1 MSKLSLIDSACRIKQ
16 AQQVLS
22 LWLEAPIKKDSGTD
36 HLIGAVITLLDG
48 IPELMDSVEGELV
61 YGFESGRQSMSNV
74 EKFTP
79 GNDDVLRAEATPHGV
94 NIMTRNDA
102 GGFELVALISYESAV
117 NGLDAGEYDDK
128 PDIGYAIHFAVAD
141 GGARGW
147 FDFTAQH
154 NVTMWRWL
162 IAATFISEMKRE
174 NGTTT
179 IKEDDGKSSLV
190 TFYSNGT
197 EGIVVYPFAERLAMA
212 NNMEG
217 AMIERYGIEQG
228 TANAIVFYQAMIDT
242 ERGELTPFGRQ
253 TLAELHDGF
262 IADLNEN
269 GLPEMPAAH

>member
-1 MSKLSLIDSACRIKQ
+1 
-16 AQQVLS
+16 
-22 LWLEAPIKKDSGTD
+22 
-36 HLIGAVITLLDG
+36 
-48 IPELMDSVEGELV
+48 
-61 YGFESGRQSMSNV
+61 MSNV

-79 GNDDVLRAEATPHGV
+79 GNADLLHAEATPHGV

-102 GGFELVALISYESAV
+102 GMYEHVALISYESAV

-147 FDFTAQH
+147 FNFTPQH
-154 NVTMWRWL
+154 EVTMWRWL
-162 IAATFISEMKRE
+162 IAATFVSEMKRE

-262 IADLNEN
+262 IADLNES

>member
-1 MSKLSLIDSACRIKQ
+1 
-16 AQQVLS
+16 
-22 LWLEAPIKKDSGTD
+22 
-36 HLIGAVITLLDG
+36 
-48 IPELMDSVEGELV
+48 
-61 YGFESGRQSMSNV
+61 MSNV
-74 EKFTP
+74 LTLKTDNPDLFH
-79 GNDDVLRAEATPHGV
+79 AEATPDGV

-102 GGFELVALISYESAV
+102 GMYEHVCLVPYSDAVTHLDSGRYDEIPDEGFAL
-117 NGLDAGEYDDK
+117 
-128 PDIGYAIHFAVAD
+128 HFAVAD

-147 FDFTAQH
+147 FNFTPQH
-154 NVTMWRWL
+154 EVTMWRWL
-162 IAATFISEMKRE
+162 IAATFVSEMKRE

-212 NNMEG
+212 NNIEG

-228 TANAIVFYQAMIDT
+228 TANAIVFYQAMLDT

-269 GLPEMPAAH
+269 GWPEMPLAH

>member
-1 MSKLSLIDSACRIKQ
+1 
-16 AQQVLS
+16 
-22 LWLEAPIKKDSGTD
+22 
-36 HLIGAVITLLDG
+36 
-48 IPELMDSVEGELV
+48 
-61 YGFESGRQSMSNV
+61 MSNV
-74 EKFTP
+74 LNFKS
-79 GNDDVLRAEATPHGV
+79 GNPDLFHAEATPHGV

-102 GGFELVALISYESAV
+102 GMYEHVAIITYESAV
-117 NGLDAGEYDDK
+117 SRLDAGEYDDT

-147 FDFTAQH
+147 FNFTPQH
-154 NVTMWRWL
+154 EVTMWRWL
-162 IAATFISEMKRE
+162 IAATFVSEMKRE

-212 NNMEG
+212 NNIEG

-269 GLPEMPAAH
+269 GWPEMPLAH

>member
-1 MSKLSLIDSACRIKQ
+1 
-16 AQQVLS
+16 
-22 LWLEAPIKKDSGTD
+22 
-36 HLIGAVITLLDG
+36 
-48 IPELMDSVEGELV
+48 
-61 YGFESGRQSMSNV
+61 MSNV
-74 EKFTP
+74 LNFKS
-79 GNDDVLRAEATPHGV
+79 GNPDLFHAEATPHGV

-102 GGFELVALISYESAV
+102 GMYEHVAIITYESAV
-117 NGLDAGEYDDK
+117 SRLDAGEYDDT

-179 IKEDDGKSSLV
+179 VTEADGKSSLV
-190 TFYSNGT
+190 TFYSNDT
-197 EGIVVYPFAERLAMA
+197 AGIVVYPFAERLAMA

-228 TANAIVFYQAMIDT
+228 TANAIVFYQAMLDT

-269 GLPEMPAAH
+269 GWPEMPAAH

>member
-1 MSKLSLIDSACRIKQ
+1 
-16 AQQVLS
+16 
-22 LWLEAPIKKDSGTD
+22 
-36 HLIGAVITLLDG
+36 
-48 IPELMDSVEGELV
+48 
-61 YGFESGRQSMSNV
+61 MSNV
-74 EKFTP
+74 LTIKP
-79 GNDDVLRAEATPHGV
+79 GNPDLFHAEATPHGV
-94 NIMTRNDA
+94 NIMASNDA
-102 GGFELVALISYESAV
+102 GGYEQFALISYESAV
-117 NGLDAGEYDDK
+117 NRLDAGEYDDT
-128 PDIGYAIHFAVAD
+128 PNIGYAIHFAVAD

-179 IKEDDGKSSLV
+179 VTEADGKSSLV

-242 ERGELTPFGRQ
+242 ERGELTPFGRE

>member
-1 MSKLSLIDSACRIKQ
+1 M
-16 AQQVLS
+16 
-22 LWLEAPIKKDSGTD
+22 
-36 HLIGAVITLLDG
+36 
-48 IPELMDSVEGELV
+48 
-61 YGFESGRQSMSNV
+61 
-74 EKFTP
+74 P
-79 GNDDVLRAEATPHGV
+79 GGYEQ
-94 NIMTRNDA
+94 
-102 GGFELVALISYESAV
+102 FALISYESAV
-117 NGLDAGEYDDK
+117 NRLDAGEYDDT
-128 PDIGYAIHFAVAD
+128 PNIGYAIHFAVAD

-197 EGIVVYPFAERLAMA
+197 AGIVVYPFAERLAMA

-242 ERGELTPFGRQ
+242 ERGELTPFGRE

-262 IADLNEN
+262 ITDLNEN

>member
-1 MSKLSLIDSACRIKQ
+1 
-16 AQQVLS
+16 
-22 LWLEAPIKKDSGTD
+22 
-36 HLIGAVITLLDG
+36 
-48 IPELMDSVEGELV
+48 
-61 YGFESGRQSMSNV
+61 MSNILTI
-74 EKFTP
+74 KP
-79 GNDDVLRAEATPHGV
+79 GNADLLHAEATPHGV

-102 GGFELVALISYESAV
+102 GIYEHVAIINYEKV
-117 NGLDAGEYDDK
+117 VVRLDAGEYDDT

-141 GGARGW
+141 GGERGW

-197 EGIVVYPFAERLAMA
+197 AGIVVYPFAERLAMA

-217 AMIERYGIEQG
+217 AMIERYGVEQG
-228 TANAIVFYQAMIDT
+228 TEKAIVFYQAMLDV
-242 ERGELTPFGRQ
+242 EAGELTSFGRE
-253 TLAELHDGF
+253 TLAELHDHF
-262 IADLNEN
+262 ISDLQQN
-269 GLPEMPAAH
+269 GWPEMPLTH

>member
-1 MSKLSLIDSACRIKQ
+1 
-16 AQQVLS
+16 
-22 LWLEAPIKKDSGTD
+22 
-36 HLIGAVITLLDG
+36 
-48 IPELMDSVEGELV
+48 
-61 YGFESGRQSMSNV
+61 MSNV

-79 GNDDVLRAEATPHGV
+79 GNDDVLHAEATPHGV

-102 GGFELVALISYESAV
+102 GGYEQFALISYESAV
-117 NGLDAGEYDDK
+117 NRLDAGEYDDT
-128 PDIGYAIHFAVAD
+128 PNIGYAIHFAVAD

-174 NGTTT
+174 NGTITVT
-179 IKEDDGKSSLV
+179 EADGKSSLV

-197 EGIVVYPFAERLAMA
+197 AGIVVYPFAERLAMA
-212 NNMEG
+212 NNIEG

-242 ERGELTPFGRQ
+242 ERGELTPFGRE

>member
-1 MSKLSLIDSACRIKQ
+1 
-16 AQQVLS
+16 
-22 LWLEAPIKKDSGTD
+22 
-36 HLIGAVITLLDG
+36 
-48 IPELMDSVEGELV
+48 
-61 YGFESGRQSMSNV
+61 MSNV
-74 EKFTP
+74 LNFKS
-79 GNDDVLRAEATPHGV
+79 GNPDLFHAEATPHGV

-102 GGFELVALISYESAV
+102 GMYEHVAIITYESAV
-117 NGLDAGEYDDK
+117 SRLDAGEYDDT

-162 IAATFISEMKRE
+162 IAATFVSEMKRE

-228 TANAIVFYQAMIDT
+228 TANAIVFYQAMLDT
-242 ERGELTPFGRQ
+242 ERGELTPFGRE

>member
-1 MSKLSLIDSACRIKQ
+1 
-16 AQQVLS
+16 
-22 LWLEAPIKKDSGTD
+22 
-36 HLIGAVITLLDG
+36 
-48 IPELMDSVEGELV
+48 
-61 YGFESGRQSMSNV
+61 MSNIYPLP
-74 EKFTP
+74 KKP
-79 GNDDVLRAEATPHGV
+79 GSTDPFRAEPTPEGLR
-94 NIMTRNDA
+94 ITSS
-102 GGFELVALISYESAV
+102 GGDGRETVQLIAYDEAV
-117 NGLDAGEYDDK
+117 NRLDAGDYDDSSTGY
-128 PDIGYAIHFAVAD
+128 DIHLAVAE
-141 GGARGW
+141 GGNCGY

-174 NGTTT
+174 NGTTSIT
-179 IKEDDGKSSLV
+179 EADGTTSKV
-190 TFYSNGT
+190 AIYSNGT
-197 EGIVVYPFAERLAMA
+197 AGIVVYPFAERLAMA

-242 ERGELTPFGRQ
+242 ERGELTPFGRE

>member
-1 MSKLSLIDSACRIKQ
+1 
-16 AQQVLS
+16 
-22 LWLEAPIKKDSGTD
+22 
-36 HLIGAVITLLDG
+36 
-48 IPELMDSVEGELV
+48 
-61 YGFESGRQSMSNV
+61 MSNV
-74 EKFTP
+74 LTLKTDNPDLFH
-79 GNDDVLRAEATPHGV
+79 AEATPHGV

-102 GGFELVALISYESAV
+102 GMYEHVCLVPYSDAVTHLDSGRYDEIPDEGFAL
-117 NGLDAGEYDDK
+117 
-128 PDIGYAIHFAVAD
+128 HFAVSD

-147 FDFTAQH
+147 FNFTPQH
-154 NVTMWRWL
+154 EVTMWRWL
-162 IAATFISEMKRE
+162 IAATFVSEMKRE

-228 TANAIVFYQAMIDT
+228 TANAIVFYRAMLDT

-262 IADLNEN
+262 IADLNEI
-269 GLPEMPAAH
+269 GWPEMPLAH

>member
-1 MSKLSLIDSACRIKQ
+1 
-16 AQQVLS
+16 
-22 LWLEAPIKKDSGTD
+22 
-36 HLIGAVITLLDG
+36 
-48 IPELMDSVEGELV
+48 
-61 YGFESGRQSMSNV
+61 MSNAPTI
-74 EKFTP
+74 KS
-79 GNDDVLRAEATPHGV
+79 GNADLLHAEATPHGV

-102 GGFELVALISYESAV
+102 GGYEQVAIIDYLSAV
-117 NGLDAGEYDDK
+117 NRL
-128 PDIGYAIHFAVAD
+128 D

-179 IKEDDGKSSLV
+179 VTEADGTTSKV
-190 TFYSNGT
+190 AIYSNGT
-197 EGIVVYPFAERLAMA
+197 AGIVVYPFAERLAMA

-242 ERGELTPFGRQ
+242 ERGELTPFGRE

>member
-1 MSKLSLIDSACRIKQ
+1 
-16 AQQVLS
+16 
-22 LWLEAPIKKDSGTD
+22 
-36 HLIGAVITLLDG
+36 
-48 IPELMDSVEGELV
+48 
-61 YGFESGRQSMSNV
+61 MSNV
-74 EKFTP
+74 QTLKTDNPEPFH
-79 GNDDVLRAEATPHGV
+79 AEATPDGV

-102 GGFELVALISYESAV
+102 GMYEHVCLVPYSDAV
-117 NGLDAGEYDDK
+117 THLDSGRYDDI
-128 PDIGYAIHFAVAD
+128 PDEGFALHFAVAD

-147 FDFTAQH
+147 FNFTPQH
-154 NVTMWRWL
+154 EVTMWRWL
-162 IAATFISEMKRE
+162 IAATFVSEMKRE

-228 TANAIVFYQAMIDT
+228 TANAIVFYQAMLDT

-269 GLPEMPAAH
+269 GWPEMPAAH

>member
-1 MSKLSLIDSACRIKQ
+1 
-16 AQQVLS
+16 
-22 LWLEAPIKKDSGTD
+22 
-36 HLIGAVITLLDG
+36 
-48 IPELMDSVEGELV
+48 
-61 YGFESGRQSMSNV
+61 MSNV

-79 GNDDVLRAEATPHGV
+79 GNDDVLHAEATPHGL
-94 NIMTRNDA
+94 NIMASSDA
-102 GGFELVALISYESAV
+102 GGYELVALISYESAV
-117 NGLDAGEYDDK
+117 NRLDAGEYDDT
-128 PDIGYAIHFAVAD
+128 PNIGYAIHFAVAD

-154 NVTMWRWL
+154 NLTMWRWL

-179 IKEDDGKSSLV
+179 ITEDDGKSSLV

-242 ERGELTPFGRQ
+242 ERGELTPFGRE

>member
-1 MSKLSLIDSACRIKQ
+1 
-16 AQQVLS
+16 
-22 LWLEAPIKKDSGTD
+22 
-36 HLIGAVITLLDG
+36 
-48 IPELMDSVEGELV
+48 
-61 YGFESGRQSMSNV
+61 MSNV

-79 GNDDVLRAEATPHGV
+79 GNDDVLHAEATPHGV

-102 GGFELVALISYESAV
+102 GGYEQFALISYESAV
-117 NGLDAGEYDDK
+117 NRLDAGEYDDT
-128 PDIGYAIHFAVAD
+128 PNIGYAIHFAVAD

-154 NVTMWRWL
+154 NVTMWHWL

-174 NGTTT
+174 NGTITVT
-179 IKEDDGKSSLV
+179 EADGKSSLV

-197 EGIVVYPFAERLAMA
+197 AGIVVYPFAERLAMA
-212 NNMEG
+212 NNIEG

-242 ERGELTPFGRQ
+242 ERGELTPFGRE

>member
-1 MSKLSLIDSACRIKQ
+1 
-16 AQQVLS
+16 
-22 LWLEAPIKKDSGTD
+22 
-36 HLIGAVITLLDG
+36 
-48 IPELMDSVEGELV
+48 
-61 YGFESGRQSMSNV
+61 MSNV

-79 GNDDVLRAEATPHGV
+79 GNDDVLHAEATPHGL
-94 NIMTRNDA
+94 NIMASNDA
-102 GGFELVALISYESAV
+102 GGYELVALISYESAV
-117 NGLDAGEYDDK
+117 NRLDAGECDDT
-128 PDIGYAIHFAVAD
+128 PNIGYAIHFAVAD

-154 NVTMWRWL
+154 NLTMWRWL

-179 IKEDDGKSSLV
+179 ITEDDGKSSLV

-242 ERGELTPFGRQ
+242 ERGELTPFGRE